1 VAFWQLPAG
10 AVAPRRL
17 ARLRRARIRLRW
29 ILDEAWLLAAG
40 ARAERFGA
48 AASGVLDPD
57 DRQAVRRWLARP
69 IEVLVAVPLLAVTG
83 LLAFARRRGLDQ
95 GRLRTDRVE
104 VDDERGDTVTVSV
117 FREASGQPLPLWW
130 QSGLLLALLR
140 GRIGLVGPPLGAL
153 PATERPDAV
162 LRQGS
167 AAPGLTGGWAAAH
180 ATVPAWR
187 RSLHVFW
194 FDPGGLAT
202 PVEDGV
208 MASRSR
214 GEEVEVP

>member
-1 VAFWQLPAG
+1 MSETEQRINADSLRTLVTAIFERCGMAF
-10 AVAPRRL
+10 
-17 ARLRRARIRLRW
+17 
-29 ILDEAWLLAAG
+29 DDAWLLAAG

-69 IEVLVAVPLLAVTG
+69 VEILVALPLLAVAG
-83 LLAFARRRGLDQ
+83 LLALARRRGVNQ
-95 GRLRTDRVE
+95 GRLQPDGVE
-104 VDDERGDTVTVSV
+104 VDDERGETVAVPV

-153 PATERPDAV
+153 PATERPDAT
-162 LRQGS
+162 LRHGS
-167 AAPGLTGGWAAAH
+167 AAPGLTGGWAATR

-187 RSLHVFW
+187 RPLHVFW

-202 PVEDGV
+202 PAEGGV